1 MFYLRY
7 LLHIIHMELHTASTV
22 SINCT
27 FLFDEWVCQVCN
39 SLFDRPFP
47 NVGNIWKGV
56 LNNGKSG
63 FFNPAYTVAYLG
75 SNLPSNKT
83 EFIRGGMYKWIRQ
96 SLSISGACASKD
108 ALTEWMN
115 LKL

>member
-1 MFYLRY
+1 
-7 LLHIIHMELHTASTV
+7 
-22 SINCT
+22 
-27 FLFDEWVCQVCN
+27 
-39 SLFDRPFP
+39 LFDRPFP

-83 EFIRGGMYKWIRQ
+83 EFIRGGTYKWERQ
-96 SLSISGACASKD
+96 SLSILGAYVSKHTS
-108 ALTEWMN
+108 TEGMI